1 MTNYIYDLA
10 RLLKVEMYIPFKV
23 KMLDGHTELMK
34 FKQNGLAIYLNKQ
47 WVDCEGLMWKKLFNG
62 EIKIVRERL

>member
-34 FKQNGLAIYLNKQ
+34 FKQNGLAIYLDNS
-47 WVDCEGLMWKKLFNG
+47 WVDCEGIMWKALFNG
-62 EIKIVRERL
+62 TIEIEREQ